1 MNNNVKKLEELMIEL
16 ESLHNTVYTLRADIG
31 DAINSAKEE
40 QSKPVDKYELSD
52 FMKATIVELLDRFID
67 KNVFDE
73 LDTSHQQ
80 NVYGG
85 GIDIDVT
92 FDLQDIVSDQIASS
106 HRLANNFV
114 DELIRELDNL
124 KDEEELEEHE
134 DEATESG
141 EQQHQ
146 DC

>member
-1 MNNNVKKLEELMIEL
+1 MSNKVKALEELMIEL

-52 FMKATIVELLDRFID
+52 FMKETIVQLLDRFID
-67 KNVFDE
+67 KHVFDS

-80 NVYGG
+80 NVYGN
-85 GIDIDVT
+85 GIDIDIT
-92 FDLQDIVSDQIASS
+92 FDLQDIVCDQLDSS
-106 HRLANNFV
+106 HRMSLNFV
-114 DELIRELDNL
+114 DELIRELDEL
-124 KDEEELEEHE
+124 KNIE
-134 DEATESG
+134 DEAIESG

>member
-1 MNNNVKKLEELMIEL
+1 MNNLEQLSERLEKLQFDL
-16 ESLHNTVYTLRADIG
+16 VTLKIDLS

-40 QSKPVDKYELSD
+40 QNKPVGKYELSD
-52 FMKATIVELLDRFID
+52 VVKETIVQLLDRFID
-67 KNVFDE
+67 KNVFDS

-92 FDLQDIVSDQIASS
+92 FDLQDIVSDQLDSS
-106 HRLANNFV
+106 HRMANNFL
-114 DELIRELDNL
+114 DELIKELDNL
-124 KDEEELEEHE
+124 KEEEE

-141 EQQHQ
+141 EQQY
-146 DC
+146 

>member
-1 MNNNVKKLEELMIEL
+1 MNNLINIQERMDIMQAEL
-16 ESLHNTVYTLRADIG
+16 NTLQLLVNDF
-31 DAINSAKEE
+31 KEE
-40 QSKPVDKYELSD
+40 QNKPVGKYELSD
-52 FMKATIVELLDRFID
+52 VVRETIVQLLDRFID

-85 GIDIDVT
+85 GIDIDIT

-124 KDEEELEEHE
+124 KEQEE

-141 EQQHQ
+141 EQQY
-146 DC
+146 

>member
-1 MNNNVKKLEELMIEL
+1 MNNLQQLSERLENLQFDL
-16 ESLHNTVYTLRADIG
+16 VTLKVDLS

-40 QSKPVDKYELSD
+40 QNKPVDKYELSD
-52 FMKATIVELLDRFID
+52 FMKETIVQLLDRFID

-73 LDTSHQQ
+73 LDTSHQE
-80 NVYGG
+80 NVYGN
-85 GIDIDVT
+85 GIDIDIT

-124 KDEEELEEHE
+124 KEQKEY
-134 DEATESG
+134 EAIESG
-141 EQQHQ
+141 EQQY
-146 DC
+146 

>member
-1 MNNNVKKLEELMIEL
+1 MNNLEQLSERLEKLQSDL
-16 ESLHNTVYTLRADIG
+16 VTLKVDLS

-52 FMKATIVELLDRFID
+52 FMKATIVQLLDRFID

-124 KDEEELEEHE
+124 KEEEDE
-134 DEATESG
+134 DTESR
-141 EQQHQ
+141 EQQY
-146 DC
+146 

>member
-1 MNNNVKKLEELMIEL
+1 MNNLINIQERMDIMQAEL
-16 ESLHNTVYTLRADIG
+16 NTLQLLVNDF
-31 DAINSAKEE
+31 KEE
-40 QSKPVDKYELSD
+40 QSKPVGKYELSD
-52 FMKATIVELLDRFID
+52 FMKETIVELLERFID

-73 LDTSHQQ
+73 LDTSYQK

-85 GIDIDVT
+85 GIDIDIT
-92 FDLQDIVSDQIASS
+92 LDLNDIVCDQISSS
-106 HRLANNFV
+106 HRLADDFV

-124 KDEEELEEHE
+124 KEQEE

>member
-1 MNNNVKKLEELMIEL
+1 MNNLEQLSERLEKLQSDL
-16 ESLHNTVYTLRADIG
+16 VTLKVDLS

-40 QSKPVDKYELSD
+40 QNKPLGKYELSD
-52 FMKATIVELLDRFID
+52 LMKETIVQLLDRFID

-80 NVYGG
+80 NVYGN
-85 GIDIDVT
+85 GIDIDIT

-124 KDEEELEEHE
+124 KEQEE

-141 EQQHQ
+141 EQQY
-146 DC
+146 

>member
-1 MNNNVKKLEELMIEL
+1 MNNNVKNLEQLMIEL
-16 ESLHNTVYTLRADIG
+16 ESLHNSVYLLKADISN
-31 DAINSAKEE
+31 AITSAQEE
-40 QSKPVDKYELSD
+40 QSKPVNKYELSD

-67 KNVFDE
+67 NNVFDS
-73 LDTSHQQ
+73 LDTSYQK

-85 GIDIDVT
+85 GLDIDVT
-92 FDLQDIVSDQIASS
+92 FDLQDIVADQLDSS
-106 HRLANNFV
+106 HRMANNFL
-114 DELIRELDNL
+114 DALMNELDNL
-124 KDEEELEEHE
+124 KDEE

>member
-1 MNNNVKKLEELMIEL
+1 MNNLQQLSERLENLQFDL
-16 ESLHNTVYTLRADIG
+16 VTLKVDLS

-40 QSKPVDKYELSD
+40 QNKPVDKYELSD
-52 FMKATIVELLDRFID
+52 FMKETIMQLLDRFID
-67 KNVFDE
+67 KNVFDS

-85 GIDIDVT
+85 GIDIDIT
-92 FDLQDIVSDQIASS
+92 FDLQDIVADQLDSSRSMASDFI
-106 HRLANNFV
+106 
-114 DELIRELDNL
+114 DELIKELDNL
-124 KDEEELEEHE
+124 KEQ
-134 DEATESG
+134 EAYEAIESG

>member
-1 MNNNVKKLEELMIEL
+1 MNNKVKTLEELMIEL

-40 QSKPVDKYELSD
+40 QSKPVGKYELSD

-67 KNVFDE
+67 GNVFDS
-73 LDTSHQQ
+73 LDTSYQK

-85 GIDIDVT
+85 GLDIDVT
-92 FDLQDIVSDQIASS
+92 FDLQDIVADQLDSS
-106 HRLANNFV
+106 RSMANNFL
-114 DELIRELDNL
+114 DALMNELDNL
-124 KDEEELEEHE
+124 KEEEE

-141 EQQHQ
+141 EQQY
-146 DC
+146 

>member
-1 MNNNVKKLEELMIEL
+1 MNNLQQLSERLENLQFDL
-16 ESLHNTVYTLRADIG
+16 VTLKVDLS

-40 QSKPVDKYELSD
+40 QSKPVGKYELSD
-52 FMKATIVELLDRFID
+52 FMKETIMQLLDRFID

-80 NVYGG
+80 NVYGN
-85 GIDIDVT
+85 GIDIDIT

-124 KDEEELEEHE
+124 KEQEE

-141 EQQHQ
+141 EQQY
-146 DC
+146 

>member
-1 MNNNVKKLEELMIEL
+1 MSNKVKALEELMTEL

-40 QSKPVDKYELSD
+40 QIKPVGKYELSD
-52 FMKATIVELLDRFID
+52 FMKETIVELLERFID

-73 LDTSHQQ
+73 LDTSYQK

-85 GIDIDVT
+85 GIDIDIT
-92 FDLQDIVSDQIASS
+92 LDLNDIVCDQISSS
-106 HRLANNFV
+106 HRLADDFV

-124 KDEEELEEHE
+124 KEQEE

>member
-1 MNNNVKKLEELMIEL
+1 MNNLEQLSERLEKLQFDL
-16 ESLHNTVYTLRADIG
+16 VTLKIDLS

-40 QSKPVDKYELSD
+40 QNKPANKYELSD

-67 KNVFDE
+67 RNVFDS
-73 LDTSHQQ
+73 LDTSYQQ
-80 NVYGG
+80 NAYGG
-85 GIDIDVT
+85 GLDIDVT
-92 FDLQDIVSDQIASS
+92 FDLQDIVSDQLDSS
-106 HRLANNFV
+106 RSMANNFL
-114 DELIRELDNL
+114 DALMNELDNL
-124 KDEEELEEHE
+124 KEEEE

>member
-1 MNNNVKKLEELMIEL
+1 MSNKVKALEELMIEL

-52 FMKATIVELLDRFID
+52 FMKATIVQLLDRFID
-67 KNVFDE
+67 HNVFDS
-73 LDTSHQQ
+73 LDRSHQE
-80 NVYGG
+80 NVSSGC
-85 GIDIDVT
+85 IDIDIT
-92 FDLQDIVSDQIASS
+92 FDLQDIVCDQLDSS
-106 HRLANNFV
+106 HRMANNFL
-114 DELIRELDNL
+114 DELIRELDEL
-124 KDEEELEEHE
+124 KNNEE

>member
-1 MNNNVKKLEELMIEL
+1 MSNKVKALEELMTEL

-52 FMKATIVELLDRFID
+52 LMKETIVQLLDRFID
-67 KNVFDE
+67 KNVFDS
-73 LDTSHQQ
+73 LDTSYQK

-85 GIDIDVT
+85 GLDIDVT
-92 FDLQDIVSDQIASS
+92 FDLQDIVADQLDSS
-106 HRLANNFV
+106 RSMANNFL
-114 DELIRELDNL
+114 DALMNELDNL
-124 KDEEELEEHE
+124 KDEE

>member
-1 MNNNVKKLEELMIEL
+1 MNNLINIQERMDIMQAEL
-16 ESLHNTVYTLRADIG
+16 NTLQLLVNDF
-31 DAINSAKEE
+31 KEE
-40 QSKPVDKYELSD
+40 QNKPVGKYELSD
-52 FMKATIVELLDRFID
+52 VVRETIVQLLDRFID

-80 NVYGG
+80 NVYGN
-85 GIDIDVT
+85 GIDIDIT

-124 KDEEELEEHE
+124 KEQEE

-141 EQQHQ
+141 EQQY
-146 DC
+146 